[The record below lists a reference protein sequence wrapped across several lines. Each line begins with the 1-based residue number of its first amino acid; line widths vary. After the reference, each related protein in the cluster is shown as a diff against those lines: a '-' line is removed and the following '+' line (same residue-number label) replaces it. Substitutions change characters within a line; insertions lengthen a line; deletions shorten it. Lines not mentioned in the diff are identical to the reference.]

1 MRVAICLTGQLR
13 TIRTS
18 APGILRYFD
27 SLNPDYYFHC
37 WSANTWH
44 MTDSSK
50 GHNHTHE
57 QIDIKDIDFVINTF
71 KPVSYRIDK
80 NKQFDLDVAQSQ
92 QASFMYCNE
101 LKKEHEIRNN
111 FKYDIVIKCRFD
123 NIWNPDSELTV
134 NNLEK
139 STIYFTYVDVE
150 QHIDYPMAMDR
161 VFFGDSET
169 MDKIS
174 ELYLST
180 TNLIK
185 NGHDKK
191 MLVPEIGL
199 YKFCQE
205 LNLNI
210 EQTFNHEVIV
220 RKEAEGLH
228 HINDFKKIEEMHI
241 NFYRKDT
248 V

>member
-1 MRVAICLTGQLR
+1 MKVAICLTGQLR
-13 TIRTS
+13 TVKTS
-18 APGILRYFD
+18 APGILRYFNLL
-27 SLNPDYYFHC
+27 SPDYYFHC

-44 MTDSSK
+44 MTDSCK
-50 GHNHTHE
+50 VYDHTHK
-57 QIDIKDIDFVINTF
+57 QIDIKDIEFVINTF
-71 KPVSYRIDK
+71 KPLAYRIDK
-80 NKQFDLDVAQSQ
+80 NKLFDLDVSQSQ

-101 LKKEHEIRNN
+101 LKREHEIQSN

-123 NIWNPDSELTV
+123 NIWDPNSNLIINSIEKNTV
-134 NNLEK
+134 
-139 STIYFTYVDVE
+139 YFTYVDME

-185 NGHDKK
+185 NGYDKK
-191 MLVPEIGL
+191 MLTPEIGL
-199 YKFCQE
+199 YRFCQE

-241 NFYRKDT
+241 NFYKKNI